1 MSSLVQRVGQQAADA
16 IEAFKN
22 AARDFTAEYTW
33 LQNNPPPMVV
43 APEIMREYE
52 SLLNRS
58 RAVGGTLQAVT
69 KTIDAVI
76 GAVWRGTGS
85 DLGSLG
91 LGAFP
96 LIPVALIAGG
106 TATLIAGVNAIRRF
120 REKLKIYNELR
131 AENLPADQ
139 AWQRAAAATA
149 TPSVFGTLGR
159 DVIFAVA
166 GVALVALLLRNKR

>member
-1 MSSLVQRVGQQAADA
+1 MTSLVQRVGQQAADA
-16 IEAFKN
+16 IEAFKR
-22 AARDFTAEYTW
+22 AARDFTSEYEW
-33 LQNNPPPMVV
+33 LQNNPPPFVV
-43 APEIMREYE
+43 APDVMREYE
-52 SLLNRS
+52 SVLARS
-58 RAVGGTLQAVT
+58 RAIGGTLQSVT
-69 KTIDAVI
+69 RTIDAVI
-76 GAVWRGTGS
+76 GTIWRSTGS

-106 TATLIAGVNAIRRF
+106 TATLVAGINAIRNF

-131 AENLPADQ
+131 TQNVAADE
-139 AWQRAAAATA
+139 AWKRAAAATA